1 MQKTWSF
8 NKSMINEK
16 NTKIFIYIALVLLV
30 LALDRASKTIVLN
43 ILENDGTVDIY
54 INSFL
59 SLYLVWN
66 KGIGFGLFS
75 FDQSLIYNG
84 ITLFILLINL
94 IILYLIYKEKTPKT
108 YFLAII
114 LGGSCGNLFD
124 RYYYSAVPDFID
136 LNYKGYHWFIFNVA
150 DIFITL
156 GIICL
161 ILAELLNYKKK
172 NDEK

>member
-1 MQKTWSF
+1 MHVVP
-8 NKSMINEK
+8 
-16 NTKIFIYIALVLLV
+16 IALLV
-30 LALDRASKTIVLN
+30 FALDRISKTIILN
-43 ILENDGTVDIY
+43 ILENDGKVDIY
-54 INSFL
+54 INSFFNL
-59 SLYLVWN
+59 FLVWN

-75 FDQSLIYNG
+75 FDQNNIYNG
-84 ITLFILLINL
+84 ISLFIFIINL
-94 IILYLIYKEKTPKT
+94 IIVYLIYKEKTPKT

-114 LGGSCGNLFD
+114 LGGSFGNLFD

-161 ILAELLNYKKK
+161 IFAELFNYKKIK
-172 NDEK
+172 